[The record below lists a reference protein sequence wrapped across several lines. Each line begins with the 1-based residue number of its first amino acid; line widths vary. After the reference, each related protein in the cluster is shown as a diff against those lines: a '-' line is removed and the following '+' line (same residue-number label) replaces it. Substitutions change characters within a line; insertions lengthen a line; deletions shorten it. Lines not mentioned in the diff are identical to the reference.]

1 MSYVSGGLEASYP
14 LYSDIGHLLI
24 LLGVSRRRLALGNGK
39 WEWNLIPYLPGF
51 IFRLSFYFYFWELFL
66 IYFILF
72 FFEECFHIFIWINFL
87 KIRVIHI
94 SFTTCT

>member
-39 WEWNLIPYLPGF
+39 WEWNLIHYLRRF
-51 IFRLSFYFYFWELFL
+51 DSRKSVNNFYFYFWELFL
-66 IYFILF
+66 IYLFIYLF
-72 FFEECFHIFIWINFL
+72 IGVFSYIYLNEFF
-87 KIRVIHI
+87 
-94 SFTTCT
+94 